1 MPYRVGLI
9 VPSSNTTMET
19 EIPAMLRR
27 HDAAGEFTFHSSRM
41 RMQQVTPEQL
51 AAMDDQAT
59 RCASELADARCD
71 VVAYACLVAIMS
83 RGRGYHEQAEATLS
97 AALAEYGGPAPVMSS
112 AGALLRALHLM
123 RARRVAIITPY
134 LKPLT
139 ATVADYIA
147 SGGARVCQSV
157 SLEVADNLAVGRLDP
172 NDLIG
177 VAGELELDG
186 CDALV
191 LSACVQMPS
200 LPVVDAV
207 EQKVGLPVV
216 TAATATAHAIL
227 SALDLP
233 PVVPEAGHLLS
244 GRPLAMEV

>member
-19 EIPAMLRR
+19 EVPAMLRR
-27 HDAAGEFTFHSSRM
+27 HEAAEEFTVHSSRTRM
-41 RMQQVTPEQL
+41 RHVTPEEL
-51 AAMDDQAT
+51 TAMDDQAT

-83 RGRGYHEQAEATLS
+83 RGPGYHERAES
-97 AALAEYGGPAPVMSS
+97 AVTTALANHGGPAPAISS
-112 AGALLRALHLM
+112 AGALLRALRLL
-123 RARRVAIITPY
+123 RARRIAIITPY

-139 ATVADYIA
+139 ATVADYITTDGVDV
-147 SGGARVCQSV
+147 SESV

-172 NDLIG
+172 RNLIDVASGLDL
-177 VAGELELDG
+177 AG

-200 LPVVDAV
+200 LSVIADV
-207 EQKVGLPVV
+207 EQKVALPVV
-216 TAATATAHAIL
+216 TAATATAHGIL
-227 SALDLP
+227 SALRLP
-233 PVVPEAGHLLS
+233 PVIPGAGELLS
-244 GRPLAMEV
+244 GRVLADQA